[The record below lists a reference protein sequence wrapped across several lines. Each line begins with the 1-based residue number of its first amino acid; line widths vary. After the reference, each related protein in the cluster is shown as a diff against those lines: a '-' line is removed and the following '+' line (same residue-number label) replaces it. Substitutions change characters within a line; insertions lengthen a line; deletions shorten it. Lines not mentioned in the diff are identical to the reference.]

1 MTNYTIYI
9 CNAFSINMLPNSTMV
24 EFRKFRDILE
34 VREFLKRHPDDEII
48 SGIGHRDMAEIISKQ
63 IGMEIPVERRT
74 ISLDVSND
82 MVIVAQ
88 YTGPRL
94 PEGATTLPEG
104 AEIRYWLCIPG
115 MEYCTEPI

>member
-1 MTNYTIYI
+1 
-9 CNAFSINMLPNSTMV
+9 MLNCETMV
-24 EFRKFRDILE
+24 SFRKFKDVSDILE
-34 VREFLKRHPDDEII
+34 FFKRNPDDEII
-48 SGIGHRDMAEIISKQ
+48 SGIGHRDMAEIVSKD
-63 IGMEIPVERRT
+63 IGMGIPMSRDT
-74 ISLDVSND
+74 IKLDIRDDALV
-82 MVIVAQ
+82 VAQ